1 MISIL
6 ITLLLIALVGF
17 VVYIIIT
24 NIPMPEV
31 FKQVIIVACV
41 VLIVLYLISILS
53 GYAAF
58 PVKPLR

>member
-1 MISIL
+1 MVSIL

-41 VLIVLYLISILS
+41 VLVVLYLISMLS

-58 PVKPLR
+58 PRPLR